1 VISSTAHLEG
11 PPISILCNSDASC
24 RLLKTPGFLSH
35 SNQLETNSKTP
46 RMRAGKRNEHGMQKY
61 LLARDNRRLVMQRQ
75 KTTVL
80 SSQEPPH
87 FWCRQAAP
95 NCGPN
100 LERNLKTGTHSLLKC
115 GSRFEHFFSAT
126 ASAACRSMKERKK
139 RQRAQIQPT
148 EPTRTADTQ
157 GNCGNGEESQ
167 QTRDGER

>member
-1 VISSTAHLEG
+1 
-11 PPISILCNSDASC
+11 
-24 RLLKTPGFLSH
+24 
-35 SNQLETNSKTP
+35 
-46 RMRAGKRNEHGMQKY
+46 MQKY

-126 ASAACRSMKERKK
+126 ASAACRSMKEREE
-139 RQRAQIQPT
+139 A
-148 EPTRTADTQ
+148 TRTADTQ